1 MPSPPKQ
8 LSAGTQLRTQISQA
22 TRSGAFDGAPCGR
35 VEARRQAHSSIR
47 AINQKYID
55 ASRKVST
62 AHISNVSGVPTRT
75 NSLKR

>member
-1 MPSPPKQ
+1 MPSPPKT
-8 LSAGTQLRTQISQA
+8 LCRNA
-22 TRSGAFDGAPCGR
+22 TADTDLPSDAHLTAR
-35 VEARRQAHSSIR
+35 VEARRQAHSSS
-47 AINQKYID
+47 NQKYID